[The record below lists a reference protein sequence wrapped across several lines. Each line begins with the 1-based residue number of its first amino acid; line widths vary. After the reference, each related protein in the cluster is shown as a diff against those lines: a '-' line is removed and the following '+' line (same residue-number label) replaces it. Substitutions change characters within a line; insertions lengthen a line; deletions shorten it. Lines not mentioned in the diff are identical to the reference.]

1 MMSRTSPLVRVAVL
15 IVNLIGFASEATT
28 GNGIVFALVVPS
40 VAKRISSPTAT
51 FDVYSN
57 AKLAPSAS
65 MMSHPDAGRSP
76 CTSGRNRPEN
86 PSILSTVAPP
96 TVIATRKGSNEYPD
110 ALGGMGPDF
119 RNCPP
124 VWLYV
129 ATGVH
134 P

>member
-1 MMSRTSPLVRVAVL
+1 MMSRTRPLVRVAVL

-40 VAKRISSPTAT
+40 VAKRISSPTAA

-76 CTSGRNRPEN
+76 
-86 PSILSTVAPP
+86 
-96 TVIATRKGSNEYPD
+96 
-110 ALGGMGPDF
+110 
-119 RNCPP
+119 
-124 VWLYV
+124 
-129 ATGVH
+129 
-134 P
+134 